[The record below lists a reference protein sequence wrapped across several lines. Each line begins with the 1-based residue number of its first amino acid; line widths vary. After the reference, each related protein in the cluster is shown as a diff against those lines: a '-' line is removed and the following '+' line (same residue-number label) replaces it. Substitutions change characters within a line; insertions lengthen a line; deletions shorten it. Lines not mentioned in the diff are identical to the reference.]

1 MMRKSYVLLVALV
14 LSFSLG
20 MPGIAVSQQSSAD
33 GVRRVVKRVEPRY
46 PDMARKI
53 NLGGTVKVVA
63 VVASDGNVKKVEP
76 VGGSPL
82 LVEAAQTAISQWK
95 YVPGTES
102 RETVELHFIP

>member
-1 MMRKSYVLLVALV
+1 MMRKSYVLLIALV

-20 MPGIAVSQQSSAD
+20 AAGIAHGQQSSAE

-63 VVASDGNVKKVEP
+63 VVASDGNVRKVEP

>member
-1 MMRKSYVLLVALV
+1 MMRKSYVLLIALV

-20 MPGIAVSQQSSAD
+20 AAGIAHGQQSSPE

-63 VVASDGNVKKVEP
+63 VVASDGNVRKVEP

>member
-1 MMRKSYVLLVALV
+1 MMRKSYVLLIVLV

-20 MPGIAVSQQSSAD
+20 VPGMAHGQQSSAE

-63 VVASDGNVKKVEP
+63 VVTSDGNVKKVEP

-95 YVPGTES
+95 YAPGTES
-102 RETVELHFIP
+102 RESVELHFIP

>member
-1 MMRKSYVLLVALV
+1 MMRKSYALLFALV
-14 LSFSLG
+14 LPLSLG
-20 MPGIAVSQQSSAD
+20 APGIAHGQQSAAE
-33 GVRRVVKRVEPRY
+33 GVRRVIKRVEPRY

-63 VVASDGNVKKVEP
+63 VVASDGNVKKVELL
-76 VGGSPL
+76 GGSPL

-95 YVPGTES
+95 YAPGSES